1 MIAFYIFLALLILVG
16 ASYKKS
22 GFYADYIGK
31 EQCNAVKGIF
41 ILLIFYS
48 HISRYMLSNGYEG
61 SSMFDSWFISIST
74 QIGQWVVALFL
85 FYSGYGVMESL
96 KKKGGAYLETFPR
109 KRLLTTLLNFDV
121 AVCVFILLAFL
132 IGNELS
138 LSRISLSLI
147 GWKSVGNS
155 NWYIFVILVCYLA
168 FYINY
173 RLKGNRWMLL
183 GLLIIIMLIL
193 SQVKEYRWYNTILCF
208 PAGVFYSY
216 NKKWIEKQLQKHYI
230 VMLLASI
237 ILFILFYCYKRLGI
251 PRLYGLTNNIDC
263 IFFVLISI
271 LLSMKIS
278 LRNPLLLW
286 FGVSLFPLYIYQR
299 LPMIG
304 LNYLGG
310 TEMICAHPFLYVL
323 ACLLITMAI
332 CYLYKF
338 WKISL

>member
-1 MIAFYIFLALLILVG
+1 MIAFYLFLALLILVG
-16 ASYKKS
+16 VSYKKS

-41 ILLIFYS
+41 IILIFYS
-48 HISRYMLSNGYEG
+48 HISKYMLSNGYE
-61 SSMFDSWFISIST
+61 SSSLFDNWFIYLSSH
-74 QIGQWVVALFL
+74 IGQWVVAAFL

-96 KKKGGAYLETFPR
+96 KKKGGAYLDTFPR

-138 LSRISLSLI
+138 LKHIALSLV
-147 GWKSVGNS
+147 GWESMGNS
-155 NWYIFVILVCYLA
+155 NWYIFVILVCFLA
-168 FYINY
+168 FYITY
-173 RLKGNRWMLL
+173 RFKGNRWVLL
-183 GLLIIIMLIL
+183 GLLVIVMYIL
-193 SQVKEYRWYNTILCF
+193 SRVKEYWWYNTILCF

-216 NKKWIEKQLQKHYI
+216 NKKRIEELLQKHYV

-237 ILFILFYCYKRLGI
+237 VLFLLFYHHKALGI
-251 PRLYGLTNNIDC
+251 PRLHGLIYNIGSV
-263 IFFVLISI
+263 FFVMTFV

-310 TEMICAHPFLYVL
+310 TELIGGHPFLYVL
-323 ACLLITMAI
+323 ACFLITMGI
-332 CYLYKF
+332 CYLYKY

>member
-1 MIAFYIFLALLILVG
+1 MIAFYIFLTLLILVG

-48 HISRYMLSNGYEG
+48 HISRYMLTNGYEG

-121 AVCVFILLAFL
+121 AVCVF
-132 IGNELS
+132 S
-138 LSRISLSLI
+138 
-147 GWKSVGNS
+147 NS

-216 NKKWIEKQLQKHYI
+216 NKKWIEEQLQKHYI

-237 ILFILFYCYKRLGI
+237 ILFILFYCHKRLGI

-310 TEMICAHPFLYVL
+310 TEMICTHPFLYVL

>member
-1 MIAFYIFLALLILVG
+1 MAVGLQHQTYLDEPVKPYVLARKERCPVQITRQETDVPSSRKLSWEGIDYDVRKDVG
-16 ASYKKS
+16 PCGEDIQSQGVS
-22 GFYADYIGK
+22 D
-31 EQCNAVKGIF
+31 
-41 ILLIFYS
+41 
-48 HISRYMLSNGYEG
+48 
-61 SSMFDSWFISIST
+61 
-74 QIGQWVVALFL
+74 
-85 FYSGYGVMESL
+85 YSGYGVMESL

-216 NKKWIEKQLQKHYI
+216 NKKWIEEQLQKHYI

-237 ILFILFYCYKRLGI
+237 ILFILFYCHKRLGI

-310 TEMICAHPFLYVL
+310 TEMICTHPFLYVL